1 MKTCACKTKTGARC
15 SRSVKNS
22 KYCWQHSKAP
32 GAKSPF
38 STGAKSPFPTG
49 AKSPFSTGPKKSP
62 RKLTGDEEQL
72 QKKFCNCVTA
82 VKAKSPKYN
91 AFAVCTKSVGRVTN
105 SCKAYE

>member
-32 GAKSPF
+32 GPQNL
-38 STGAKSPFPTG
+38 
-49 AKSPFSTGPKKSP
+49 KKSP
-62 RKLTGDEEQL
+62 RKLTGDEEEIQR
-72 QKKFCNCVTA
+72 KYCNCVMKI
-82 VKAKSPKYN
+82 KAKSPKYN

>member
-1 MKTCACKTKTGARC
+1 MKTCACKTKTGEKC

-38 STGAKSPFPTG
+38 STG
-49 AKSPFSTGPKKSP
+49 PKKSP
-62 RKLTGDEEQL
+62 RKLTAKEEQL
-72 QKKFCNCVTA
+72 QLKYCTCIQK